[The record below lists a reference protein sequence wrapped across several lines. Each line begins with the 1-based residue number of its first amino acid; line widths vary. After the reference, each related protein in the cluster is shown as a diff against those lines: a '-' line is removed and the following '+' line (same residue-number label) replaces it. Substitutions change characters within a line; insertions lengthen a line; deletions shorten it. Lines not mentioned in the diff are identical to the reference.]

1 MVSIPT
7 SPLQR
12 VALGPQVAD
21 ALRQQIVGSGILP
34 GSLLVEDTLADQYGV
49 SRGPI
54 RDALRQLEA
63 EGLVERRGRS
73 YLVVDLTPDDIADI
87 YSLREVIEVHAVEL
101 AMRRA
106 EPAELAQARQY
117 VEEMREAAIADDH
130 GRFGQADIRFHSA
143 LYQLA
148 KHRRLLDVWTYQ
160 EPILRTLIEQTVDL
174 DSDLNASARDHEV
187 LLGLLESG
195 DAVGAVQEL
204 RAHLHRSR
212 DRMLELR
219 TAMTSDPQNLPDE
232 AVGAAPRKEA
242 IT

>member
-1 MVSIPT
+1 M
-7 SPLQR
+7 QR

-21 ALRQQIVGSGILP
+21 ALRQQIIGRDLLP
-34 GSLLVEDTLADQYGV
+34 GSLLVEDALAEQYGV

-63 EGLVERRGRS
+63 EGLVQRSGRS
-73 YLVVDLTPDDIADI
+73 YLVVDLTPDEIADI

-106 EPAELAQARQY
+106 EPAELARAHEH
-117 VEEMREAAIADDH
+117 VEAMREAAAADDH

-143 LYQLA
+143 LYELA

-160 EPILRTLIEQTVDL
+160 EPILRTLIEQTVDI
-174 DSDLNASARDHEV
+174 DSDLHASAHDHEV
-187 LLGLLESG
+187 LLRLIQSG
-195 DAVGAVQEL
+195 DAAGAVEEL

-219 TAMTSDPQNLPDE
+219 TAMAGGPQNLPDA
-232 AVGAAPRKEA
+232 AVGAVPPRKEA